1 MQLILL
7 TNPTKSHHIYKN
19 IEQLLART
27 FFLSGGTKLSVREV
41 KTFGIGGRGDKP
53 WGGGVSG
60 VPLDG
65 LGLENT
71 KKSVFSSY
79 FGLCQFWKKLRT
91 ENWLFFCPLY
101 YYITFISSNNQTSQ
115 CDTNI
120 FEYSNISHR
129 ILDIRIRIFNLLI
142 TNIFDIRIRPIC

>member
-1 MQLILL
+1 MSQLWM
-7 TNPTKSHHIYKN
+7 TPTHRT
-19 IEQLLART
+19 IET
-27 FFLSGGTKLSVREV
+27 FLNFRLFWKIWFNLIIQNDQIENRSPWADIQK
-41 KTFGIGGRGDKP
+41 GIFV
-53 WGGGVSG
+53 W
-60 VPLDG
+60 
-65 LGLENT
+65 ENT
-71 KKSVFSSY
+71 KKRVFPSY
-79 FGLCQFWKKLRT
+79 FGLCLFWKRLRT
-91 ENWLFFCPLY
+91 ENWPFFCPLY